1 MDRSEILD
9 VLKKLLEEKY
19 EINPESLAPE
29 TRQDDIGLD
38 SMTMVDLMLDI
49 ETELN
54 FEFPD
59 LRVPPNPSLNE
70 IADLVSSAL
79 AEQRGT

>member
-1 MDRSEILD
+1 MDRAEILD

-19 EINPESLAPE
+19 EIQPDTLTPE

-49 ETELN
+49 ETELE

-59 LRVPPNPSLNE
+59 LTVPSNPSLDE
-70 IADLVSSAL
+70 IVSLILSAL
-79 AEQRGT
+79 PSKGRP